1 MSKKKEKNLRK
12 KYGRGLFIVALTVF
26 CLALLAIALLRR
38 QAPPIHEEVRIY
50 VPTGSSY
57 ESLVDSLDAHD
68 CIVSRSVFNLF
79 AHTRGLSSHVK
90 PGSYLIEPGSTLIG
104 LVQKLSHGN
113 QDAIR
118 ITINKHRTPEQLCQY
133 LDSRLELSADD
144 LLELMRSDSACAS
157 YGETPASIIGLFI
170 QNTYE
175 VYWNISPTALLN
187 RMNKES
193 QHFWAPRQ
201 QQLEEL
207 QMTRQQVLTVAS
219 IVEEETNANEEKA
232 DIASVYLNR
241 LRIRMPLQADPTVKY
256 AVGDFSIR
264 RIKGTMLVHPSP
276 YNTYSHAGLPPGP
289 ICIPS
294 ESSINAVLE
303 NKKTG
308 YLYFCAKEDFSGR
321 HNFSSSLSEH
331 SSNAKKFHNALNSR
345 NIH

>member
-1 MSKKKEKNLRK
+1 MPKKKEQKHRMK
-12 KYGRGLFIVALTVF
+12 HGRGLLIAALTVF
-26 CLALLAIALLRR
+26 CLALLVITLLRR

-57 ESLVDSLDAHD
+57 ESLVDSLDVHN
-68 CIVSRSVFNLF
+68 CIVNRNVFNLF

-90 PGSYLIEPGSTLIG
+90 SGSYLITPGSTLIG
-104 LVQKLSHGN
+104 LVQKLYHGN

-144 LLELMRSDSACAS
+144 LLELMQSDSACAS
-157 YGETPASIIGLFI
+157 YGETPASIIGLFV

-187 RMNKES
+187 RMSKES

-201 QQLEEL
+201 QQLESL
-207 QMTRQQVLTVAS
+207 GLTRQQVLTIAS
-219 IVEEETNANEEKA
+219 IVEEETNVIEEKP

-256 AVGDFSIR
+256 AVGDFTIR
-264 RIKGTMLVHPSP
+264 RIKGSMLEHPSP
-276 YNTYSHAGLPPGP
+276 YNTYNHAGLPPGP

-321 HNFSSSLSEH
+321 HNFSSSLAEH
-331 SSNAKKFHNALNSR
+331 SSNARKFHKALNNK